1 MHRICMSAS
10 AIAMAALVMTS
21 AACTRASNRWQ
32 EPAPTPAGVAP
43 APAPDAGD
51 DRVVLFAPVALGAL
65 ADQHPGARLDFAH
78 DMASRMD
85 LLLRDH
91 DGRVAESLPDSDD
104 AAWQSRVPTTAGA
117 HVVVLTRISEIQHLT
132 GHTGASGSPARIR
145 AVVAMRALDVDGK
158 EIWAKKASGMAD
170 VGSSPKL
177 MSASAKPESRAAWDA
192 CSVGLKSLFAWLEA
206 RPDLVATPHRAS
218 ADVPPGTVVDVVIN
232 SQPPNA
238 DILIDGEL
246 KGTTPRTLPLPARPV
261 TLRLERQGH
270 RVYTRTFTPSAG
282 LEIAPAL
289 EPE

>member
-1 MHRICMSAS
+1 MSAS
-10 AIAMAALVMTS
+10 AIAMTALVMTS
-21 AACTRASNRWQ
+21 ACTRASNRWE
-32 EPAPTPAGVAP
+32 EPAAGAAAA
-43 APAPDAGD
+43 APAPDAGE
-51 DRVVLFAPVALGAL
+51 DRIVLFAPVAIGAL
-65 ADQHPGARLDFAH
+65 AAHHPDARLDFAH
-78 DMASRMD
+78 DMAGRMD

-91 DGRVAESLPDSDD
+91 DGRVAEALPDSDH
-104 AAWQSRVPTTAGA
+104 AAWQARVPTTAGA
-117 HVVVLTRISEIQHLT
+117 HVVVLTRISALEHLPA
-132 GHTGASGSPARIR
+132 GAGSAARVR
-145 AVVAMRALDVDGK
+145 AVVAMRALDVDGN
-158 EIWAKKASGMAD
+158 EIWAKKASGMAA

-206 RPDLVATPHRAS
+206 RPDLAATPHRAS
-218 ADVPPGTVVDVVIN
+218 TDVPPGTVVDVVIN

-289 EPE
+289 AAE